1 MINNQSTSTINT
13 NQVHMAAQP
22 TTNFAMPPVLMPLLD
37 TSSLQP
43 VPMPLFPL
51 PNAISLPLPPLSP
64 QFMTLAPANS
74 VPMFYD
80 ESSQTLTSIPDN
92 LVIQNQQNQYI
103 APAGFSFIPLSV
115 ANSLPTLTPSVSQ
128 EDSERSEPTQL
139 PLPEPT
145 RSRSSSVEK
154 EQPAKRK
161 KYPHRSKQIRIGEV
175 HTSLKEEYTA
185 RGLYAAED
193 EVLRGEDTVRAHVK
207 TFQGLNKIKDVLDE
221 VHKSPNCTVLRIAT
235 PFSMKNKFQKK
246 GFIVYLKLASPDEV
260 PVVQEIFARYS
271 EYFKKCDVALP
282 KEKASLPPLKSQ
294 LSAAGFNEKENSWAD
309 ASTFMGVCPPP
320 MFRQNSHEMAA

>member
-1 MINNQSTSTINT
+1 MG
-13 NQVHMAAQP
+13 
-22 TTNFAMPPVLMPLLD
+22 MPLLD

-115 ANSLPTLTPSVSQ
+115 AHGLPTLTPSVSQ

-246 GFIVYLKLASPDEV
+246 GFIVYLKLASPSEV
-260 PVVQEIFARYS
+260 PAVQAVFARYS

-282 KEKASLPPLKSQ
+282 KEKPTTALPPLKSQ
-294 LSAAGFNEKENSWAD
+294 LSAAGFSENKDSWAD
-309 ASTFMGVCPPP
+309 AVHFVSPPP
-320 MFRQNSHEMAA
+320 LMRRNSHEMAA

>member
-1 MINNQSTSTINT
+1 
-13 NQVHMAAQP
+13 
-22 TTNFAMPPVLMPLLD
+22 
-37 TSSLQP
+37 
-43 VPMPLFPL
+43 
-51 PNAISLPLPPLSP
+51 
-64 QFMTLAPANS
+64 MTLAPANS

-80 ESSQTLTSIPDN
+80 ESSQTLTNIPDN

-175 HTSLKEEYTA
+175 HASLKEEYTA
-185 RGLYAAED
+185 RGLYAADD
-193 EVLRGEDTVRAHVK
+193 EVLRGPDTVRVHVK
-207 TFQGLNKIKDVLDE
+207 TFHGLNKIKNALDE
-221 VHKSPNCTVLRIAT
+221 VHKCPQVTVRRIAT
-235 PFSMKNKFQKK
+235 PFSMKNKFQRK
-246 GFIVYLKLASPDEV
+246 GFIVYLKLASASEV
-260 PVVQEIFARYS
+260 PAVQSVFERYS
-271 EYFKKCDVALP
+271 EYFKRCDVALP
-282 KEKASLPPLKSQ
+282 KEKPAEPASLPPLT
-294 LSAAGFNEKENSWAD
+294 SALEKAGFSEKDSWDDAD
-309 ASTFMGVCPPP
+309 IFMPTPPP
-320 MFRQNSHEMAA
+320 FERRMSHEMAA